1 MHIYDL
7 CRICLTEDINTSTMQ
22 PLFENENDSCTEI
35 VQRIELCGGIVLKPH
50 EEFPKMICSQCLDKL
65 NVSFKFRSM
74 CQASEHALLDAIVKS
89 ELKTEPQEYDNSQI
103 ISKIEEDNED
113 DSQMFF
119 DMHTE
124 FIDAQEVNLE
134 DITER
139 VEEEIL
145 ESDMEPNT
153 ESAEEF
159 IEYTDSEYFEEEV
172 AKVIVKQTATQAYIK
187 REQPTG
193 ENSGR
198 KRGRPKGKQ
207 EGISIKSEL
216 HSGKKSNR
224 GRKKKEEPEI
234 ASIMCEI
241 CGNIYTKRSLLKM
254 HMRRHMSEK
263 PFECEICGK
272 TFACPS
278 EIGRHMRVHTGEK
291 PYVCKYCGR
300 TFADRSTNIK
310 HERIHTNERP
320 FTCQTCGKSFTY
332 SNVLKNHMLTHT
344 GEKPF
349 PCTPCNKTFSRKH
362 QLDQHIA
369 TITHQ
374 QTVRNLAAAD
384 VKVQHLLHQVHPN
397 QHIATITNQQ
407 TVSNLNTTDVKVE
420 HLLQPHQTV
429 TNLTATDIKLTD
441 MLEEEEEQ
449 SDQHIITITHQDTIT
464 NVEEADEEVQH
475 HNSDDYINAE

>member
-1 MHIYDL
+1 MHVYDL
-7 CRICLTEDINTSTMQ
+7 CRICLTEDINTSKMQ
-22 PLFENENDSCTEI
+22 PLFETEDDTSNDI
-35 VQRIELCGGIVLKPH
+35 VQRIEVCGGIVLKPH
-50 EEFPKMICSQCLDKL
+50 EEFPKMICEQCLEKL
-65 NVSFKFRSM
+65 NVSYKFRSM

-89 ELKTEPQEYDNSQI
+89 EMKTEPIDYEGAQI
-103 ISKIEEDNED
+103 ISKHEEDNED
-113 DSQMFF
+113 EMYF

-124 FIDAQEVNLE
+124 FIDAQEVHLE
-134 DITER
+134 DITET
-139 VEEEIL
+139 VEEEVL
-145 ESDMEPNT
+145 ESDMEPNN

-159 IEYTDSEYFEEEV
+159 IEYTDSEYFEEELP
-172 AKVIVKQTATQAYIK
+172 KSIIK
-187 REQPTG
+187 KTVTPTFIQRQPVTN
-193 ENSGR
+193 ENSVR
-198 KRGRPKGKQ
+198 KRGRPKTKQ

-216 HSGKKSNR
+216 HCGKKSNR

-241 CGNIYTKRSLLKM
+241 CGNIYTKRNLLKM
-254 HMRRHMSEK
+254 HMRRHMAEK

-291 PYVCKYCGR
+291 PYICKYCGR

-349 PCTPCNKTFSRKH
+349 PCIPCNKTFSRKH

-374 QTVRNLAAAD
+374 QTVRNLGTTD
-384 VKVQHLLHQVHPN
+384 VKVQHMLQEDEPN
-397 QHIATITNQQ
+397 QHVANINRHPTIH
-407 TVSNLNTTDVKVE
+407 TVSSTNIKVE
-420 HLLQPHQTV
+420 HLLQQINP
-429 TNLTATDIKLTD
+429 N
-441 MLEEEEEQ
+441 
-449 SDQHIITITHQDTIT
+449 QHITTLTSQAARNLSVSQMIEEDIDQTCERHIEEVDEDVEHQDTD
-464 NVEEADEEVQH
+464 V
-475 HNSDDYINAE
+475 YINAE

>member
-1 MHIYDL
+1 MHVYDL
-7 CRICLTEDINTSTMQ
+7 CRICLTEDINTSKMQ
-22 PLFENENDSCTEI
+22 PLFETEDDTCNEI
-35 VQRIELCGGIVLKPH
+35 VQQIEVCGGIVLKPH
-50 EEFPKMICSQCLDKL
+50 EEFPKMICVQCLEKL

-89 ELKTEPQEYDNSQI
+89 EMKTEPLDYEGAQI
-103 ISKIEEDNED
+103 ISKHEEDNED
-113 DSQMFF
+113 EMFF

-124 FIDAQEVNLE
+124 FIDAQEVHLE
-134 DITER
+134 DITET
-139 VEEEIL
+139 VEEEVL

-159 IEYTDSEYFEEEV
+159 IEYTDSEYFEEELP
-172 AKVIVKQTATQAYIK
+172 KSIIKKTATPTYIQ
-187 REQPTG
+187 RQPVTSD
-193 ENSGR
+193 NLVR
-198 KRGRPKGKQ
+198 KRGRPKTKP
-207 EGISIKSEL
+207 EGISLKSEL

-224 GRKKKEEPEI
+224 GRKKKEEPEV

-241 CGNIYTKRSLLKM
+241 CGNIYSKRNLLKM
-254 HMRRHMSEK
+254 HMRRHMAEK

-291 PYVCKYCGR
+291 PYICKYCGR

-349 PCTPCNKTFSRKH
+349 PCIPCNKTFSRKH

-374 QTVRNLAAAD
+374 QTVRNLTTTD
-384 VKVQHLLHQVHPN
+384 VKVQHMLQEDEPN
-397 QHIATITNQQ
+397 QH
-407 TVSNLNTTDVKVE
+407 VSNINHHQTLHTISATNIKVE
-420 HLLQPHQTV
+420 HLLQQFNPNQHITTITQGQDDR
-429 TNLTATDIKLTD
+429 NLSVSHMI
-441 MLEEEEEQ
+441 EEEI
-449 SDQHIITITHQDTIT
+449 DQTCERHI
-464 NVEEADEEVQH
+464 EEVDEDAEQQD
-475 HNSDDYINAE
+475 SDVYINTE